1 MTQATFTLDYV
12 EEARLPLIAHIP
24 HSGTHIPQAIRSELS
39 LGDEDLRA
47 EVLRV
52 TDHFTDR
59 LFGSV
64 AEFGGVRFVNHI
76 SRLVFDPERFRDDA
90 DEVMASRGAGAVY
103 ATTSDGA
110 RLRSITASRREEILV
125 GFFDPYLLAMADA
138 VDEMKRRFGCCL
150 ILDCHS
156 FPRVPLGWELHL
168 EGTRP
173 HIDVGTDPFHSP
185 ADLVTALAQVGVER
199 GFVTGRDHPFTGCYV
214 PIRHYRRDEQV
225 WSVMIEIR
233 RDLYMDESTGVESK
247 GFDSTA
253 LLVSQMIGRSAR
265 WLEERINSDR

>member
-1 MTQATFTLDYV
+1 MTQAPFTLDPV
-12 EEARLPLIAHIP
+12 ERARLPLIAHIP
-24 HSGTHIPQAIRSELS
+24 HSGTHIPRTIRSELL

-59 LFGSV
+59 LFASA
-64 AEFGGVRFVNHI
+64 AEAGGVRFVNHV

-90 DEVMASRGAGAVY
+90 DEVMASRGAGAIY
-103 ATTSDGA
+103 STTSDG
-110 RLRSITASRREEILV
+110 RNLRSITASRREEVLV
-125 GFFDPYLLAMADA
+125 GFFDPYASAMADA

-168 EGTRP
+168 EGARP
-173 HIDVGTDPFHSP
+173 QIDVGTDPFHSP
-185 ADLVTALAQVGVER
+185 ADLVTALTDVCAGE
-199 GFVTGRDHPFTGCYV
+199 GLVTSRDHPFTGCYV
-214 PIRHYRRDEQV
+214 PMRHYRRDQRT

-233 RDLYMDESTGVESK
+233 RDLYMDESTGAESK
-247 GFDSTA
+247 GFASTA
-253 LLVSQMIGRSAR
+253 QLVDQMIGRSVQ
-265 WLEERINSDR
+265 WLEERINSGR